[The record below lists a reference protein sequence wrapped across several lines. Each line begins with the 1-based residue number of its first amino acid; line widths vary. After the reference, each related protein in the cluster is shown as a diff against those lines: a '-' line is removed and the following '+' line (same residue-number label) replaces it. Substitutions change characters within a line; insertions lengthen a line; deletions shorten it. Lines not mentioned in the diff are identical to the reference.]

1 MLANLYWFFFFLV
14 VYWSFCLFWG
24 ARTLRKNS
32 SPESYYLADRSIS
45 SWVFFFSATAA
56 TFAGITIITFPS
68 LIYADGYSFL
78 ATAAIVIT
86 IPLGSILFFKRQWM
100 LSRKYNLITPG
111 EMYFKYYKSHT
122 LRITILIIGLFFAVP
137 FLGIIIGA
145 TGSMVEFV
153 SAGELG
159 RDSAMWVLTAVVL
172 FYVVSGG
179 FKSMISIGVVQSWL
193 FFVLFISIGLGTYYY
208 LGGLSFFDD
217 LATANSFISFGTWG
231 STQGYGGGDLS
242 GFFNVP
248 GVIQWVGGLGKN
260 NPSGGPWT
268 AVMILS
274 FTLSYMGI
282 VLSPTFSMW
291 SYSVKS
297 PRSFYYYQIWGSG
310 AIVGIFLFIF
320 AALLGVGANLL
331 GANPSINLNGFA
343 LNQILPELDINNVS
357 LLIFSF
363 IGSLGSASPILVG
376 LLAICLIAAL
386 QSTLAAFLMTSGS
399 MVARDL
405 YRPYIDKE
413 PSWKREL
420 LVARLAMLLIC
431 LAALYLATFFET
443 SLILLGGLAIAF
455 GFQLFPVLLGMIWF
469 PWITKTGAT
478 LGLIT
483 GMFFVILAET
493 FGHKLTGNALP
504 WGRWPLTIYSG
515 LWGLFFN
522 VIVCFLSSAFSSNDV
537 DKEHRKSFH
546 DFMNDHM
553 GIHPSRK
560 KIKSLAYVLFLIW
573 AFFSIG
579 PGLIFGNLIFGSA
592 DLSYDNWVMGIPS
605 LWAYQIIWW
614 AAGVLLIWFMANKLD
629 LSTLPK
635 KPILNG
641 DEYSTPDD
649 VEDKGNYIDKMG
661 GGYGWPLIL
670 IGMAVATVIL
680 SVYAL

>member
-24 ARTLRKNS
+24 ARTLRTNS

-56 TFAGITIITFPS
+56 TFAGITIITYPS

-122 LRITILIIGLFFAVP
+122 LRITILIIALFFAVP

-193 FFVLFISIGLGTYYY
+193 FFVLFISIGFGAFYY

-217 LATANSFISFGTWG
+217 LATANSFISFGSWG

-297 PRSFYYYQIWGSG
+297 PKSFYYYQIWGSG

-343 LNQILPELDINNVS
+343 LSQILPELDVNNVS
-357 LLIFSF
+357 SLIFSF

-376 LLAICLIAAL
+376 LLSICLIAAL

-405 YRPYIDKE
+405 YRPYIDKD

-522 VIVCFLSSAFSSNDV
+522 VIVCFLSSAFSSNDA

-560 KIKSLAYVLFLIW
+560 KIKSFAYVLFLIW

-592 DLSYDNWVMGIPS
+592 DLSYSKWVMGIPS

-614 AAGVLLIWFMANKLD
+614 AAGVLLIWFMANKMD

-641 DEYSTPDD
+641 DEYSAPDD
-649 VEDKGNYIDKMG
+649 IEDKGNYIDKMG

>member
-24 ARTLRKNS
+24 ARTLRTNS
-32 SPESYYLADRSIS
+32 SPESYYLADRRIS

-56 TFAGITIITFPS
+56 TFAGITIITYPS

-122 LRITILIIGLFFAVP
+122 LRITILIIALFFAVP

-193 FFVLFISIGLGTYYY
+193 FFVLFISIGFGAFYY

-217 LATANSFISFGTWG
+217 LATANSFISFGSWG

-297 PRSFYYYQIWGSG
+297 PKSFYYYQIWGSG

-343 LNQILPELDINNVS
+343 LSQILPELDINNVS
-357 LLIFSF
+357 SLIFSF

-376 LLAICLIAAL
+376 LLSICLIAAL

-405 YRPYIDKE
+405 YRPYIDKD

-522 VIVCFLSSAFSSNDV
+522 VIVCFLSSAFSSNDT

-560 KIKSLAYVLFLIW
+560 KIKSFAYVLFLIW

-592 DLSYDNWVMGIPS
+592 DLSYDKWVMGIPS

-614 AAGVLLIWFMANKLD
+614 AAGVLLIWFMANKMD

-641 DEYSTPDD
+641 DEYSAPDD
-649 VEDKGNYIDKMG
+649 IEDKGNYIDKMG

>member
-24 ARTLRKNS
+24 ARTLRKKT
-32 SPESYYLADRSIS
+32 SPESYYLADRNIS

-56 TFAGITIITFPS
+56 TFAGITIISYPS

-100 LSRKYNLITPG
+100 LSRKYNFITPG
-111 EMYFKYYKSHT
+111 EMYFKYYQSHT

-179 FKSMISIGVVQSWL
+179 FKPMVSIGVLQSWL
-193 FFVLFISIGLGTYYY
+193 FFVLFISIGFGAFYF
-208 LGGLSFFDD
+208 LGGLEFFDD
-217 LATANSFISFGTWG
+217 LAIVNRFFPLGSWG

-248 GVIQWVGGLGKN
+248 GVIQWVAGLGKN
-260 NPSGGPWT
+260 NPAGGPWT

-282 VLSPTFSMW
+282 ILSPTFSMW

-297 PRSFYYYQIWGSG
+297 PRSFYYFQIWGSG
-310 AIVGIFLFIF
+310 AIVGVFLFIF
-320 AALLGVGANLL
+320 AALLGVGANFL
-331 GANPSINLNGFA
+331 GANSFVNMNGFA
-343 LNQILPELDINNVS
+343 ISQILPEIDLNNIS
-357 LLIFSF
+357 SLIFSF
-363 IGSLGSASPILVG
+363 IGGLGSVSPILVG
-376 LLAICLIAAL
+376 FLSICLIAAL

-413 PSWKREL
+413 PSWTREL
-420 LVARLAMLLIC
+420 LVARLSMLLIC
-431 LAALYLATFFET
+431 LAALYLATYFET

-522 VIVCFLSSAFSSNDV
+522 VIVCFLSSAFSTNDP
-537 DKEHRKSFH
+537 DQEHRKSFH

-553 GIHPSRK
+553 GIHPTRK
-560 KIKSLAYVLFLIW
+560 KIKSLAYVLFLLW

-592 DLSYDNWVMGIPS
+592 DLSYDNWIMGIPS

-614 AAGVLLIWFMANKLD
+614 AIGVLLIWFMANKLD

-641 DEYSTPDD
+641 DEYSTPDE
-649 VEDKGNYIDKMG
+649 VEEKGNYIDKMG

>member
-24 ARTLRKNS
+24 ARTLRTNS

-56 TFAGITIITFPS
+56 TFAGITIITYPS

-122 LRITILIIGLFFAVP
+122 LRITILIIALFFSVP

-193 FFVLFISIGLGTYYY
+193 FFVLFISIGFGAFYY
-208 LGGLSFFDD
+208 LGGLNFFDD
-217 LATANSFISFGTWG
+217 LATANSFISFGSWG
-231 STQGYGGGDLS
+231 TTQGYGGGELS

-260 NPSGGPWT
+260 NPAGGPWT

-297 PRSFYYYQIWGSG
+297 PKSFYYYQIWGSG

-357 LLIFSF
+357 SLIFSF

-376 LLAICLIAAL
+376 LLSICLIAAL

-522 VIVCFLSSAFSSNDV
+522 VIVCFLSSAFSSNDS

-641 DEYSTPDD
+641 DEYSAPDD

>member
-24 ARTLRKNS
+24 ARTLRKKT
-32 SPESYYLADRSIS
+32 SPESYYLADRNIS

-56 TFAGITIITFPS
+56 TFAGITIISYPS

-100 LSRKYNLITPG
+100 LSRKYNFITPG
-111 EMYFKYYKSHT
+111 EMYFKYYQSHT

-145 TGSMVEFV
+145 TGNMVEFV

-179 FKSMISIGVVQSWL
+179 FKPMVSIGVLQSWL
-193 FFVLFISIGLGTYYY
+193 FFVLFISIGFGAFYF
-208 LGGLSFFDD
+208 LGGLEFFDD
-217 LATANSFISFGTWG
+217 LAIVNRFFPLGSWG

-248 GVIQWVGGLGKN
+248 GVIQWVAGLGKN
-260 NPSGGPWT
+260 NPAGGPWT

-282 VLSPTFSMW
+282 ILSPTFSMW

-297 PRSFYYYQIWGSG
+297 PRSFYYFQIWGSG

-320 AALLGVGANLL
+320 AALLGVGANFL
-331 GANPSINLNGFA
+331 GANSFVNMNGFA
-343 LNQILPELDINNVS
+343 ISQILPEIDLNNIS
-357 LLIFSF
+357 SLIFSF
-363 IGSLGSASPILVG
+363 IGGLGSVSPILVG
-376 LLAICLIAAL
+376 FLSICLIAAL

-413 PSWKREL
+413 PSWTREL
-420 LVARLAMLLIC
+420 LVARLSMLLIC
-431 LAALYLATFFET
+431 LAALYLATYFET

-522 VIVCFLSSAFSSNDV
+522 VIVCFLSSAFSTSDP
-537 DKEHRKSFH
+537 DQEHRKSFH

-553 GIHPSRK
+553 GIHPTRK
-560 KIKSLAYVLFLIW
+560 KIKSLAYVLFLLW

-592 DLSYDNWVMGIPS
+592 DLSYDNWIMGIPS

-614 AAGVLLIWFMANKLD
+614 AIGVLLIWFMANKLD

-641 DEYSTPDD
+641 DEYSTPDE
-649 VEDKGNYIDKMG
+649 VEEKGNYIDKMG

>member
-24 ARTLRKNS
+24 ARTLRTNS

-56 TFAGITIITFPS
+56 TFAGITIITYPS

-122 LRITILIIGLFFAVP
+122 LRITILIIALFFAVP

-193 FFVLFISIGLGTYYY
+193 FFVLFISIGFGAFYY

-217 LATANSFISFGTWG
+217 LATANSFISFGSWG

-297 PRSFYYYQIWGSG
+297 PKSFYYYQIWGSG

-343 LNQILPELDINNVS
+343 LSQILPELDINNVS
-357 LLIFSF
+357 SLIFSF

-376 LLAICLIAAL
+376 LLSICLIAAL

-405 YRPYIDKE
+405 YRPYIDKD

-493 FGHKLTGNALP
+493 FGHKLTGNALQ

-522 VIVCFLSSAFSSNDV
+522 VIVCFLSSAFSSNDA

-560 KIKSLAYVLFLIW
+560 KIKSFAYVLFLIW

-592 DLSYDNWVMGIPS
+592 DLSYSKWVMGIPS

-614 AAGVLLIWFMANKLD
+614 AAGVLLIWFMANKMD

-641 DEYSTPDD
+641 DEYSAPDD
-649 VEDKGNYIDKMG
+649 IEDKGNYIDKMG

>member
-297 PRSFYYYQIWGSG
+297 PKSFYYYQIWGSG

-331 GANPSINLNGFA
+331 GANPLINLNGFA

-357 LLIFSF
+357 SLIFSF

-413 PSWKREL
+413 PTWKREL

-483 GMFFVILAET
+483 GMFFVVLAET

-522 VIVCFLSSAFSSNDV
+522 VIVCFLSSAFSSNDT

-592 DLSYDNWVMGIPS
+592 DLSYDKWVMGIPS

-641 DEYSTPDD
+641 DEYSAPDD

>member
-24 ARTLRKNS
+24 ARTLRTNS

-56 TFAGITIITFPS
+56 TFAGITIITYPS

-122 LRITILIIGLFFAVP
+122 LRITILIIALFFAVP

-145 TGSMVEFV
+145 TGSMVQFV

-193 FFVLFISIGLGTYYY
+193 FFILFISIGFGAFYY

-217 LATANSFISFGTWG
+217 LATANSFISFGSWG

-297 PRSFYYYQIWGSG
+297 PKSFYYYQIWGSG

-343 LNQILPELDINNVS
+343 LSQILPELDINNVS
-357 LLIFSF
+357 SLIFSF

-376 LLAICLIAAL
+376 LLSICLIAAL

-405 YRPYIDKE
+405 YRPYIDKD

-522 VIVCFLSSAFSSNDV
+522 VIVCFLSSAFSSNDA

-560 KIKSLAYVLFLIW
+560 KIKSFAYVLFLIW

-592 DLSYDNWVMGIPS
+592 DLSYDKWVMGIPS

-614 AAGVLLIWFMANKLD
+614 AAGVLLIWFMANKMD

-641 DEYSTPDD
+641 DEYSAPDD
-649 VEDKGNYIDKMG
+649 IEDKGNYIDKMG

>member
-297 PRSFYYYQIWGSG
+297 PKSFYYYQIWGSG

-331 GANPSINLNGFA
+331 GSNPSINLNGFA

-357 LLIFSF
+357 SLIFSF

-376 LLAICLIAAL
+376 LLSICLIAAL

-405 YRPYIDKE
+405 YRPYIDKQ

-522 VIVCFLSSAFSSNDV
+522 VIVCFLSSAFSSNDS

-641 DEYSTPDD
+641 DEYSAPDD

>member
-24 ARTLRKNS
+24 ARTLRTNS

-297 PRSFYYYQIWGSG
+297 PKSFYYYQIWGSG

-331 GANPSINLNGFA
+331 GANPLINLNGFA

-522 VIVCFLSSAFSSNDV
+522 VIVCFLSSAFSSNDT

-641 DEYSTPDD
+641 DEYSAPDD

>member
-297 PRSFYYYQIWGSG
+297 PKSFYYYQIWGSG

-592 DLSYDNWVMGIPS
+592 DLSYDKWVMGIPS

-641 DEYSTPDD
+641 DEYSAPDD

>member
-24 ARTLRKNS
+24 ARTLRKKT
-32 SPESYYLADRSIS
+32 SPESYYLADRNIS

-56 TFAGITIITFPS
+56 TFAGITIISYPS

-100 LSRKYNLITPG
+100 LSRKYNFITPG
-111 EMYFKYYKSHT
+111 EMYFKYYQSHT

-179 FKSMISIGVVQSWL
+179 FKPMVSIGVLQSWL
-193 FFVLFISIGLGTYYY
+193 FFVLFISIGFGAFYF
-208 LGGLSFFDD
+208 LGGLEFFDD
-217 LATANSFISFGTWG
+217 LAIVNRFFPLGSWG

-248 GVIQWVGGLGKN
+248 GVIQWVAGLGKN
-260 NPSGGPWT
+260 NPAGGPWT

-282 VLSPTFSMW
+282 ILSPTFSMW

-297 PRSFYYYQIWGSG
+297 PRSFYYFQIWGSG

-320 AALLGVGANLL
+320 AALLGVGANFL
-331 GANPSINLNGFA
+331 GANSFVNMNGFA
-343 LNQILPELDINNVS
+343 ISQILPEIDLNNIS
-357 LLIFSF
+357 SLIFSF
-363 IGSLGSASPILVG
+363 IGGLGSVSPILVG
-376 LLAICLIAAL
+376 FLSICLIAAL

-413 PSWKREL
+413 PSWTREL
-420 LVARLAMLLIC
+420 LVARLSMLLIC
-431 LAALYLATFFET
+431 LAALYLATYFET

-522 VIVCFLSSAFSSNDV
+522 VIVCFLSSAFSTNDP
-537 DKEHRKSFH
+537 DQEHRKSFH

-553 GIHPSRK
+553 GIHPTRK
-560 KIKSLAYVLFLIW
+560 KIKSLAYVLFLLW

-592 DLSYDNWVMGIPS
+592 DLSYDNWIMGIPS

-614 AAGVLLIWFMANKLD
+614 ALGVLLIWFMANKLD

-641 DEYSTPDD
+641 DEYSTPDE
-649 VEDKGNYIDKMG
+649 VEEKGNYIDKMG

>member
-331 GANPSINLNGFA
+331 GANPLINLNGFA

-357 LLIFSF
+357 SLIFSF

-522 VIVCFLSSAFSSNDV
+522 VIVCFLSSAFSSNDA

-641 DEYSTPDD
+641 DEYSAPDD

>member
-217 LATANSFISFGTWG
+217 LATANSFISLGTWG

-297 PRSFYYYQIWGSG
+297 PKSFYYYQIWGSG

-357 LLIFSF
+357 SLIFSF

-413 PSWKREL
+413 PTWKREL

-522 VIVCFLSSAFSSNDV
+522 LIVCFLSSAFSSHDA

-592 DLSYDNWVMGIPS
+592 DLSYDKWVMGIPS

-641 DEYSTPDD
+641 DEYSAPDD
-649 VEDKGNYIDKMG
+649 IEDKGNYIDKMG

>member
-24 ARTLRKNS
+24 ARTLRANS

-56 TFAGITIITFPS
+56 TFAGITIITYPS

-122 LRITILIIGLFFAVP
+122 LRITILIIALFFAVP

-297 PRSFYYYQIWGSG
+297 PKSFYYYQIWGSG

-357 LLIFSF
+357 SLIFSF

-413 PSWKREL
+413 PTWKREL

-483 GMFFVILAET
+483 GMFFVVLAET

-522 VIVCFLSSAFSSNDV
+522 VIVCFLSSAFSSNDS

-641 DEYSTPDD
+641 DEYSAPDD

>member
-24 ARTLRKNS
+24 ARTLRKKT
-32 SPESYYLADRSIS
+32 SPESYYLADRNIS

-56 TFAGITIITFPS
+56 TFAGITIISYPS

-100 LSRKYNLITPG
+100 LSRKYNFITPG
-111 EMYFKYYKSHT
+111 EMYFKYYQSHT

-179 FKSMISIGVVQSWL
+179 FKPMVSIGVLQSWL
-193 FFVLFISIGLGTYYY
+193 FFVLFISIGFGAFYF
-208 LGGLSFFDD
+208 LGGLEFFDD
-217 LATANSFISFGTWG
+217 LAIVNRFFPLGSWG

-248 GVIQWVGGLGKN
+248 GVIQWVAGLGKN
-260 NPSGGPWT
+260 NPAGGPWT

-282 VLSPTFSMW
+282 ILSPTFSMW

-297 PRSFYYYQIWGSG
+297 PRSFYYFQIWGSG

-320 AALLGVGANLL
+320 AALLGVGANFL
-331 GANPSINLNGFA
+331 GANSFVNMNGFA
-343 LNQILPELDINNVS
+343 ISQILPEIDLNNIS
-357 LLIFSF
+357 SLIFSF
-363 IGSLGSASPILVG
+363 IGGLGSVSPILVG
-376 LLAICLIAAL
+376 FLSICLIAAL

-413 PSWKREL
+413 PSWTREL
-420 LVARLAMLLIC
+420 LVARLSMLLIC
-431 LAALYLATFFET
+431 LAALYLATYFET

-522 VIVCFLSSAFSSNDV
+522 VIVCFLSSAFSTNDP
-537 DKEHRKSFH
+537 DQEHRKSFH

-553 GIHPSRK
+553 GIHPTRK
-560 KIKSLAYVLFLIW
+560 KIKSLAYVLFLLW

-592 DLSYDNWVMGIPS
+592 DLSYDNWIMGIPS

-614 AAGVLLIWFMANKLD
+614 AIGVLLIWFMANKLD

-641 DEYSTPDD
+641 DEYSTPDE
-649 VEDKGNYIDKMG
+649 VEEKGNYIDKMG

-670 IGMAVATVIL
+670 IGMAVATVVL

>member
-297 PRSFYYYQIWGSG
+297 PKSFYYYQIWGSG

-331 GANPSINLNGFA
+331 GANPLINLNGFA

-357 LLIFSF
+357 SLIFSF

-522 VIVCFLSSAFSSNDV
+522 VIVCFLSSAFSSNDA
-537 DKEHRKSFH
+537 DREHRKSFH

-641 DEYSTPDD
+641 DEYSAPDD

>member
-24 ARTLRKNS
+24 ARTLRTNS

-56 TFAGITIITFPS
+56 TFAGITIITYPS

-122 LRITILIIGLFFAVP
+122 LRITILIIALFFAVP

-193 FFVLFISIGLGTYYY
+193 FFVLFISIGFGAFYY
-208 LGGLSFFDD
+208 LGGLNFFDD
-217 LATANSFISFGTWG
+217 LATANSFISFGSWG
-231 STQGYGGGDLS
+231 TTQGYGGGELS

-260 NPSGGPWT
+260 NPAGGPWT

-297 PRSFYYYQIWGSG
+297 PKSFYYYQIWGSG

-357 LLIFSF
+357 SLIFSF

-376 LLAICLIAAL
+376 LLSICLIAAL

-405 YRPYIDKE
+405 YRPYIDKQ

-522 VIVCFLSSAFSSNDV
+522 VIVCFLSSAFSSNDS

-560 KIKSLAYVLFLIW
+560 K
-573 AFFSIG
+573 
-579 PGLIFGNLIFGSA
+579 N
-592 DLSYDNWVMGIPS
+592 
-605 LWAYQIIWW
+605 
-614 AAGVLLIWFMANKLD
+614 
-629 LSTLPK
+629 
-635 KPILNG
+635 
-641 DEYSTPDD
+641 
-649 VEDKGNYIDKMG
+649 
-661 GGYGWPLIL
+661 
-670 IGMAVATVIL
+670 
-680 SVYAL
+680 

>member
-24 ARTLRKNS
+24 ARTLRKKT
-32 SPESYYLADRSIS
+32 SPESYYLADRNIS

-56 TFAGITIITFPS
+56 TFAGITIISYPS

-100 LSRKYNLITPG
+100 LSRKYNFITPG
-111 EMYFKYYKSHT
+111 EMYFKYYQSHT

-179 FKSMISIGVVQSWL
+179 FKPMVSIGVLQSWL
-193 FFVLFISIGLGTYYY
+193 FFVLFISIGFGAFYF
-208 LGGLSFFDD
+208 LGGLEFFDD
-217 LATANSFISFGTWG
+217 LAIVNRFFPLGSWG

-248 GVIQWVGGLGKN
+248 GVIQWVAGLGKN
-260 NPSGGPWT
+260 NPAGGPWT

-282 VLSPTFSMW
+282 ILSPTFSMW

-297 PRSFYYYQIWGSG
+297 PRSFYYFQIWGSG

-320 AALLGVGANLL
+320 AALLGVGANFL
-331 GANPSINLNGFA
+331 GANSFVNMNGFA
-343 LNQILPELDINNVS
+343 ISQILPEIDLNNIS
-357 LLIFSF
+357 SLIFSF
-363 IGSLGSASPILVG
+363 IGGLGSVSPILVG
-376 LLAICLIAAL
+376 FLSICLIAAL

-413 PSWKREL
+413 PSWTREL
-420 LVARLAMLLIC
+420 LVARLSMLLIC
-431 LAALYLATFFET
+431 LAALYLATYFET

-522 VIVCFLSSAFSSNDV
+522 VIVCFLSSAFSTNDP
-537 DKEHRKSFH
+537 DQEHRKSFH

-553 GIHPSRK
+553 GIHPTRK
-560 KIKSLAYVLFLIW
+560 KIKSLAYVLFLLW

-592 DLSYDNWVMGIPS
+592 DLSYDKWIMGIPS

-614 AAGVLLIWFMANKLD
+614 AIGVLLIWFMANKLD

-641 DEYSTPDD
+641 DEYSTPDE
-649 VEDKGNYIDKMG
+649 VEEKGNYIDKMS

>member
-217 LATANSFISFGTWG
+217 LATANSFISLGTWG

-297 PRSFYYYQIWGSG
+297 PKSFYYYQIWGSG

-357 LLIFSF
+357 SLIFSF

-413 PSWKREL
+413 PTWKREL

-522 VIVCFLSSAFSSNDV
+522 VIVCFLSSAFSSNDA

-592 DLSYDNWVMGIPS
+592 DLSYDKWVMGIPS

-641 DEYSTPDD
+641 DEYSAPDD
-649 VEDKGNYIDKMG
+649 IEDKGNYIDKMG

>member
-24 ARTLRKNS
+24 ARTLRTNS

-56 TFAGITIITFPS
+56 TFAGITIITYPS

-122 LRITILIIGLFFAVP
+122 LRITILIIALFFAVP

-193 FFVLFISIGLGTYYY
+193 FFVLFISIGFGAFYY

-217 LATANSFISFGTWG
+217 LATANSFISFGSWG

-248 GVIQWVGGLGKN
+248 GVIQLVGGLGKN

-297 PRSFYYYQIWGSG
+297 PKSFYYYQIWGSG

-343 LNQILPELDINNVS
+343 LSQILPELDINNVS
-357 LLIFSF
+357 SLIFSF

-376 LLAICLIAAL
+376 LLSICLIAAL

-405 YRPYIDKE
+405 YRPYIDKD

-522 VIVCFLSSAFSSNDV
+522 VIVCFLSSAFSSNDA

-560 KIKSLAYVLFLIW
+560 KIKSFAYVLFLIW

-592 DLSYDNWVMGIPS
+592 DLSYSKWVMGIPS

-614 AAGVLLIWFMANKLD
+614 AAGVLLIWFMANKMD

-641 DEYSTPDD
+641 DEYSAPDD
-649 VEDKGNYIDKMG
+649 IEDKGNYIDKMG

>member
-331 GANPSINLNGFA
+331 GANPLINLNGFA

-641 DEYSTPDD
+641 DEYSAPDD

>member
-24 ARTLRKNS
+24 ARTLRTNS

-297 PRSFYYYQIWGSG
+297 PKSFYYYQIWGSG

-522 VIVCFLSSAFSSNDV
+522 VIVCFLSSAFSSNDA

-641 DEYSTPDD
+641 DEYSAPDD

>member
-24 ARTLRKNS
+24 ARTLRTNS

-56 TFAGITIITFPS
+56 TFAGITIITYPS

-122 LRITILIIGLFFAVP
+122 LRITILIIALFFAVP

-193 FFVLFISIGLGTYYY
+193 FFVLFISIGFGAFYY

-217 LATANSFISFGTWG
+217 LATANSFISFGSWG

-274 FTLSYMGI
+274 FTISYMGI

-297 PRSFYYYQIWGSG
+297 PKSFYYYQIWGSG

-343 LNQILPELDINNVS
+343 LSQILPELDINNVS
-357 LLIFSF
+357 SLIFSF

-376 LLAICLIAAL
+376 LLSICLIAAL

-405 YRPYIDKE
+405 YRPYIDKD

-522 VIVCFLSSAFSSNDV
+522 VIVCFLSSAFSSNDA

-560 KIKSLAYVLFLIW
+560 KIKSFAYVLFLIW

-592 DLSYDNWVMGIPS
+592 DLSYSKWVMGIPS

-614 AAGVLLIWFMANKLD
+614 AAGVLLIWFMANKMD

-641 DEYSTPDD
+641 DEYSAPDD
-649 VEDKGNYIDKMG
+649 IEDKGNYIDKMG

>member
-24 ARTLRKNS
+24 ARTLRKKT
-32 SPESYYLADRSIS
+32 SPESYYLADRNIS

-56 TFAGITIITFPS
+56 TFAGITIITYPS

-100 LSRKYNLITPG
+100 LSRKYNFITPG
-111 EMYFKYYKSHT
+111 EMYFKYYQSHT

-179 FKSMISIGVVQSWL
+179 FKPMVSIGVLQSWL
-193 FFVLFISIGLGTYYY
+193 FFVLFISIGFGAFYF
-208 LGGLSFFDD
+208 LGGLEFFDD
-217 LATANSFISFGTWG
+217 LAIVNRFFPLGSWG

-248 GVIQWVGGLGKN
+248 GVIQWVAGLGKN
-260 NPSGGPWT
+260 NPAGGPWT

-282 VLSPTFSMW
+282 ILSPTFSMW

-297 PRSFYYYQIWGSG
+297 PRSFYYFQIWGSG

-320 AALLGVGANLL
+320 AALLGVGANFL
-331 GANPSINLNGFA
+331 GANSFVNMNGFA
-343 LNQILPELDINNVS
+343 ISQILPEIDLNNIS
-357 LLIFSF
+357 SLIFSF
-363 IGSLGSASPILVG
+363 IGGLGSVSPILVG
-376 LLAICLIAAL
+376 FLSICLIAAL

-413 PSWKREL
+413 PSWTREL
-420 LVARLAMLLIC
+420 LVARLSMLLIC
-431 LAALYLATFFET
+431 LAALYLATYFET

-522 VIVCFLSSAFSSNDV
+522 VIVCFLSSAFSTNDP
-537 DKEHRKSFH
+537 DQEHRKSFH

-553 GIHPSRK
+553 GIHPTRK
-560 KIKSLAYVLFLIW
+560 KIKSLAYVLFLLW

-592 DLSYDNWVMGIPS
+592 DLSYDKWIMGIPS

-614 AAGVLLIWFMANKLD
+614 AIGVLLIWFMANKLD

-641 DEYSTPDD
+641 DEYSTPDE
-649 VEDKGNYIDKMG
+649 VEEKGNYIDKMG

>member
-24 ARTLRKNS
+24 ARTLRTNS

-56 TFAGITIITFPS
+56 TFAGITIITYPS

-122 LRITILIIGLFFAVP
+122 LRITILIIALFFAVP

-193 FFVLFISIGLGTYYY
+193 FFVLFISIGFGAFYY

-217 LATANSFISFGTWG
+217 LATANSFISFGSWG

-297 PRSFYYYQIWGSG
+297 PKSFYYYQIWGSG

-343 LNQILPELDINNVS
+343 LSQILPELDINNVS
-357 LLIFSF
+357 SLIFSF

-376 LLAICLIAAL
+376 LLSICLIAAL

-522 VIVCFLSSAFSSNDV
+522 VIVCFLSSAFSSNDA

-560 KIKSLAYVLFLIW
+560 KIKSFAYVLFLIW

-592 DLSYDNWVMGIPS
+592 DLSYDKWVMGIPS

-614 AAGVLLIWFMANKLD
+614 AAGVLLIWFMANKMD

-641 DEYSTPDD
+641 DEYSAPDD
-649 VEDKGNYIDKMG
+649 IEDKGNYIDKMG

>member
-56 TFAGITIITFPS
+56 TFAGITIISYPS

-111 EMYFKYYKSHT
+111 EMYFKYYRSHT

-145 TGSMVEFV
+145 TGSMVEFI

-172 FYVVSGG
+172 FYIVSGG

-193 FFVLFISIGLGTYYY
+193 FFVLFISIGLGTFYY

-231 STQGYGGGDLS
+231 TTQGYGGGDLS

-297 PRSFYYYQIWGSG
+297 PKSFYYYQIWGSG

-331 GANPSINLNGFA
+331 GANPLINLNGFA
-343 LNQILPELDINNVS
+343 LNQILPELDINNIS
-357 LLIFSF
+357 SLIFSF

-522 VIVCFLSSAFSSNDV
+522 VIVCFLSSAFSSNDA

-592 DLSYDNWVMGIPS
+592 DLSYDKWVMGIPS

-641 DEYSTPDD
+641 DEYSAPDD
-649 VEDKGNYIDKMG
+649 IEDKGNYIDKMG

>member
-297 PRSFYYYQIWGSG
+297 PKSFYYYQIWGSG

-331 GANPSINLNGFA
+331 GANPLINLNGFA

-522 VIVCFLSSAFSSNDV
+522 VIVCFLSSAFSSNDA

-641 DEYSTPDD
+641 DEYSAPDD

>member
-297 PRSFYYYQIWGSG
+297 PKSFYYYQIWGSG

-363 IGSLGSASPILVG
+363 IGSLGSASPVLVG

-641 DEYSTPDD
+641 DEYSAPDD

>member
-24 ARTLRKNS
+24 ARTLRTNS

-56 TFAGITIITFPS
+56 TFAGITIITYPS

-297 PRSFYYYQIWGSG
+297 PKSFYYYQIWGSG

-357 LLIFSF
+357 SLIFSF
-363 IGSLGSASPILVG
+363 IGSLGLASPILVG

-413 PSWKREL
+413 PTWKREL

-522 VIVCFLSSAFSSNDV
+522 VIVCFLSSAFSSNDT

-560 KIKSLAYVLFLIW
+560 KIKSFAYVLFLIW

-592 DLSYDNWVMGIPS
+592 DLSYDKWVMGIPS

-614 AAGVLLIWFMANKLD
+614 AAGVLLIWFMANKMD

-641 DEYSTPDD
+641 DEYSAPDD
-649 VEDKGNYIDKMG
+649 IEDKGNYIDKMG

>member
-1 MLANLYWFFFFLV
+1 MVANLYWFFFFLV
-14 VYWSFCLFWG
+14 LYISFCLFWG

-297 PRSFYYYQIWGSG
+297 PKSFYYYQIWGSG

-357 LLIFSF
+357 SLIFSF
-363 IGSLGSASPILVG
+363 IGSLGSASPVLVG

-522 VIVCFLSSAFSSNDV
+522 VIVCFLSSAFSSNDA

-641 DEYSTPDD
+641 DEYSAPDD

>member
-56 TFAGITIITFPS
+56 TFAGITIISYPS

-111 EMYFKYYKSHT
+111 EMYFKYYRSHT

-193 FFVLFISIGLGTYYY
+193 FFVLFISIGLGTFYY

-231 STQGYGGGDLS
+231 TTQGYGGGDLS

-297 PRSFYYYQIWGSG
+297 PKSFYYYQIWGSG

-331 GANPSINLNGFA
+331 GANPLINLNGFA
-343 LNQILPELDINNVS
+343 LNQILPELDINNIS
-357 LLIFSF
+357 SLIFSF

-413 PSWKREL
+413 PTWKREL

-522 VIVCFLSSAFSSNDV
+522 VIVCFLSSAFSSNDA

-592 DLSYDNWVMGIPS
+592 DLSYDKWVMGIPS

-641 DEYSTPDD
+641 DEYSAPDD

>member
-24 ARTLRKNS
+24 ARTLRKKT
-32 SPESYYLADRSIS
+32 SPESYYLADRNIS

-56 TFAGITIITFPS
+56 TFAGITIISYPS

-100 LSRKYNLITPG
+100 LSRKYNFITPG
-111 EMYFKYYKSHT
+111 EMYFKYYQSHT

-145 TGSMVEFV
+145 TGNMVEFV

-172 FYVVSGG
+172 LYVVSGG
-179 FKSMISIGVVQSWL
+179 FKPMVSIGVLQSWL
-193 FFVLFISIGLGTYYY
+193 FFVLFISIGFGAFYF
-208 LGGLSFFDD
+208 LGGLEFFDD
-217 LATANSFISFGTWG
+217 LAIVNRFFPLGSWG

-248 GVIQWVGGLGKN
+248 GVIQWVAGLGKN
-260 NPSGGPWT
+260 NPAGGPWT

-282 VLSPTFSMW
+282 ILSPTFSMW

-297 PRSFYYYQIWGSG
+297 PRSFYYFQIWGSG
-310 AIVGIFLFIF
+310 AIVGVFLFIF
-320 AALLGVGANLL
+320 AALLGVGANFL
-331 GANPSINLNGFA
+331 GANSFVNMNGFA
-343 LNQILPELDINNVS
+343 ISQILPEIDLNNIS
-357 LLIFSF
+357 SLIFSF
-363 IGSLGSASPILVG
+363 IGGLGSVSPILVG
-376 LLAICLIAAL
+376 FLSICLIAAL

-413 PSWKREL
+413 PSWTREL
-420 LVARLAMLLIC
+420 LVARLSMLLIC
-431 LAALYLATFFET
+431 LAALYLATYFET

-522 VIVCFLSSAFSSNDV
+522 VIVCFLSSAFSTNDP
-537 DKEHRKSFH
+537 DQEHRKSFH

-553 GIHPSRK
+553 GIHPTRK
-560 KIKSLAYVLFLIW
+560 KIKSLAYVLFLLW

-592 DLSYDNWVMGIPS
+592 DLSYDKWIMGIPS

-614 AAGVLLIWFMANKLD
+614 AIGVLLIWFMANKLD

-641 DEYSTPDD
+641 DEYSTPDE
-649 VEDKGNYIDKMG
+649 VEEKGNYIDKMG

>member
-24 ARTLRKNS
+24 ARTLRTNS

-56 TFAGITIITFPS
+56 TFAGITIITYPS

-122 LRITILIIGLFFAVP
+122 LRITILIIALFFAVP

-193 FFVLFISIGLGTYYY
+193 FFVLFISIGFGAFYY
-208 LGGLSFFDD
+208 LGGLNFFDD
-217 LATANSFISFGTWG
+217 LATANNFISFGSWG
-231 STQGYGGGDLS
+231 TTQGYGGGELS

-260 NPSGGPWT
+260 NPAGGPWT

-297 PRSFYYYQIWGSG
+297 PKSFYYYQIWGSG

-357 LLIFSF
+357 SLIFSF

-376 LLAICLIAAL
+376 LLSICLIAAL

-522 VIVCFLSSAFSSNDV
+522 VIVCFLSSAFSSNDA

-641 DEYSTPDD
+641 DEYSAPDD